1 LLQLGKIEDTT
12 KKSLVKKIKETIHEG
27 EVYEVENLLVTHN
40 DVGHA
45 ATKHKFRINLY
56 DKTNFVKSHRK

>member
-45 ATKHKFRINLY
+45 ATKHKFRINLV
-56 DKTNFVKSHRK
+56 DNTKFV